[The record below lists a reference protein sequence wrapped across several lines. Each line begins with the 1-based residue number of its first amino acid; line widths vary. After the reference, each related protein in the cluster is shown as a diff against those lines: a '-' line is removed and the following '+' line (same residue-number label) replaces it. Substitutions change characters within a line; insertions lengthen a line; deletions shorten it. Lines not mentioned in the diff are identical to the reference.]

1 MQVSTD
7 DQVVD
12 FYQSLFRSVF
22 SDPFSSKIPDRLKRN
37 DMFRRVEE
45 SADAASQSLT
55 RFFLAQE
62 LTNKQV
68 ASVLAGFAGIPEHL
82 SLEDISNPNVTPEA
96 VVEDLLP
103 KLELPSGGRT
113 QLGSVSRVAL
123 HSVSQVLMLVG
134 PVMAEWQRLNFATTF
149 ELLRQVVS
157 RLIQIT
163 EQLGTM
169 GGAGQA
175 AADDRY
181 ELLYRDYLLQRF
193 YQVEAG
199 TVRMTT
205 NLNVDLRQLFVMPK
219 VLATIRRDD
228 ADDSESDEVD
238 ALMDL
243 QSARRRFK
251 SRTGMRLGEE
261 PERDDDGETALEHVK
276 SNSRNV
282 IVGAPGSGKS
292 TFLEWL
298 QLQVAD
304 AEIEFVLSGRQAIPL
319 LLRLRQ
325 MDPQNLPVGV
335 RLVELATASQD
346 RASLMPDGWIE
357 RQMKDGRILF
367 MLDGLDETEPEL
379 MDQFVLPWLKKLVA
393 DYPKCR
399 YILSSRPVGYSPGSL
414 KKIGFGECDLL
425 DFDMP
430 QIAEYTRHW
439 CTAVRLARNEPEE
452 EAHEKGEKDGLE
464 IVSQFQDHPFIRD
477 LARNPLMLSAVC
489 LVNYFESGE
498 LPKDR
503 ALLYGMCVDGLL
515 HHWDQRRGIHS
526 EFPLEEKLRA
536 CREVA
541 LAMQADDRAEYSAD
555 GVLEIF
561 IGVLNDEARAR
572 NLLEHVRYRTGLL
585 LERRPGTYAFAHLT
599 FQEYLAALAVHEG
612 NRLNIAADRL
622 VEEHADGRWREVI
635 ALYCGLATIN
645 STRKVLEGLVAQPD
659 TANLVVVLS
668 EAYFSSGPE
677 LAQDLAF
684 REQVLQRIA
693 RAPAGIGNQQMSRYP
708 ESEIAPI
715 SNRCVGIIESQNVSV
730 AFRWLQRNPEHI
742 DSGALVKSLMGWRG
756 ATRYQTTELVYLIH
770 AYAPDDVLA
779 ALPNE
784 TELYESPGPNFE
796 SSYATDAYESQA
808 EIAWVGLQAR
818 PNFMGAPGV
827 DAVMLRVLHVLA
839 DERIPLGG
847 KNFIMH
853 EIGRRGFEDR
863 GYPLIKDS
871 WPLYASLIR
880 RIVDRL
886 TSSNFKDHQEIIPGL
901 RRWARALEIGK
912 PTRRSPRR
920 RSPKSKG

>member
-1 MQVSTD
+1 MQVSID

-12 FYQSLFRSVF
+12 FYESLFRSIF

-37 DMFRRVEE
+37 EMFRRVEE

-55 RFFLAQE
+55 RFFLTQE
-62 LTNKQV
+62 LTNKQ
-68 ASVLAGFAGIPEHL
+68 ADSVLAGLAGIPEHL
-82 SLEDISNPNVTPEA
+82 SLEDISNPNITPES
-96 VVEDLLP
+96 VVQDLLP
-103 KLELPSGGRT
+103 RLKMPVSGRT
-113 QLGSVSRVAL
+113 QIGSVSRVAL
-123 HSVSQVLMLVG
+123 QSVSQVLMLVG

-157 RLIQIT
+157 RLTQIT

-169 GGAGQA
+169 SGAGQA

-181 ELLYRDYLLQRF
+181 ELSYRDYLLQRF

-219 VLATIRRDD
+219 VLATTRRDD
-228 ADDSESDEVD
+228 ADDSGSDEGD
-238 ALMDL
+238 SLMDL
-243 QSARRRFK
+243 QSARMRFE
-251 SRTGMRLGEE
+251 SQTGIQLGEE
-261 PERDDDGETALEHVK
+261 PERDDGETALDHVK
-276 SNSRNV
+276 SNPRNV

-304 AEIEFVLSGRQAIPL
+304 AEIGFVLSGRQAIPL

-325 MDPQNLPVGV
+325 LDPKNLPVGV
-335 RLVELATASQD
+335 RLIEMATASQD

-357 RQMKDGRILF
+357 RQMKFGRILF

-379 MDQFVLPWLKKLVA
+379 MDEFVLPWLKKLVA
-393 DYPKCR
+393 DYPNCR

-414 KKIGFGECDLL
+414 KNIGFGECELL
-425 DFDMP
+425 DFEMP
-430 QIAEYTRHW
+430 QITEYTRHW

-452 EAHEKGEKDGLE
+452 EAHEEGEKDGLQ

-526 EFPLEEKLRA
+526 EFALEEKLRV

-585 LERRPGTYAFAHLT
+585 LERRPGIYAFAHLT

-622 VEEHADGRWREVI
+622 VEEHADGRWQEVI
-635 ALYCGLATIN
+635 ALYCGLATQN
-645 STRKVLEGLVAQPD
+645 STREVLEELVAHED
-659 TANLVVVLS
+659 TDKLAVVLS
-668 EAYFSSGPE
+668 EAYLSPGPE
-677 LAQDLAF
+677 LAQDLSF
-684 REQVLQRIA
+684 REQILRRIA
-693 RAPAGIGNQQMSRYP
+693 RAPTGVNNEPLDRFPNAEIGP
-708 ESEIAPI
+708 IANVCI
-715 SNRCVGIIESQNVSV
+715 GTIESNNLSV
-730 AFRWLQRNPEHI
+730 AFSWLRDNPEHI
-742 DSGALVKSLMGWRG
+742 DAEALMEKIMGWR
-756 ATRYQTTELVYLIH
+756 TINQIQTSELMFLSH
-770 AYAPDDVLA
+770 AYAPDEGLA
-779 ALPNE
+779 SLSVE
-784 TELYESPGPNFE
+784 TELYEAPGPKFNR
-796 SSYATDAYESQA
+796 SYMVGPYESQA
-808 EIAWVGLQAR
+808 EVAWVGLMNRAL
-818 PNFMGAPGV
+818 GTPGI
-827 DAVMLRVLHVLA
+827 DAAMLRVISVFADGHV
-839 DERIPLGG
+839 PLGSAIFKFYQLSG
-847 KNFIMH
+847 DIEKH
-853 EIGRRGFEDR
+853 L
-863 GYPLIKDS
+863 YPMIKES
-871 WPLYASLIR
+871 WPLYASLINQV
-880 RIVDRL
+880 IDRL
-886 TSSNFKDHQEIIPGL
+886 TSLGIENDIGDLPML
-901 RRWARALEIGK
+901 RRWVKALEI
-912 PTRRSPRR
+912 
-920 RSPKSKG
+920 